1 MTTSKARAQMDA
13 LRRVALEDL
22 EVTSDAEL
30 RAEAIADGENVD
42 VLVTTIAASIREAVA
57 GELRQRL
64 VSSRERLTRT
74 TGARVAARVF
84 PAIDQLKALVQRAFE
99 AQPDLAMAFRDGKRQ
114 SDADWHTLYEDLIEL
129 GAIEPDGD
137 DH

>member
-1 MTTSKARAQMDA
+1 
-13 LRRVALEDL
+13 
-22 EVTSDAEL
+22 
-30 RAEAIADGENVD
+30 
-42 VLVTTIAASIREAVA
+42 
-57 GELRQRL
+57 
-64 VSSRERLTRT
+64 
-74 TGARVAARVF
+74 
-84 PAIDQLKALVQRAFE
+84 LVQRAFE